1 MWMPSVE
8 LFECGLMSS
17 GKTGDLEPS
26 SNQAGS
32 GEQFKRGCK
41 YNKQGWLPFENHLFL
56 ERGQHFVG
64 LVIEGN
70 RD

>member
-1 MWMPSVE
+1 
-8 LFECGLMSS
+8 MSA

-41 YNKQGWLPFENHLFL
+41 YNKQGGLSFENHFIVK
-56 ERGQHFVG
+56 QAKCG
-64 LVIEGN
+64 LSEV
-70 RD
+70 

>member
-1 MWMPSVE
+1 M
-8 LFECGLMSS
+8 G
-17 GKTGDLEPS
+17 GLEPS